1 MTTLLSTT
9 NKTTPLIAIVLQK
22 LKLRYYDID
31 TWRAKKGWYLV
42 KNQTADK
49 GFGLHPAHFVFSDSR
64 RLNLFFFFRF
74 LSLQS
79 VQILVKPWEK
89 DRCQTYAKEKAN

>member
-49 GFGLHPAHFVFSDSR
+49 VFGLHPAHSFFQILVD
-64 RLNLFFFFRF
+64 LNLFFFF
-74 LSLQS
+74 
-79 VQILVKPWEK
+79 
-89 DRCQTYAKEKAN
+89 

>member
-1 MTTLLSTT
+1 MISTHDGRKRGGIWLKIKPQIRVLAYTLPIS
-9 NKTTPLIAIVLQK
+9 
-22 LKLRYYDID
+22 
-31 TWRAKKGWYLV
+31 
-42 KNQTADK
+42 
-49 GFGLHPAHFVFSDSR
+49 FFSDSR
-64 RLNLFFFFRF
+64 RLKPIFCFKF

>member
-1 MTTLLSTT
+1 MISTHDGRKRGGIWLKIKPQIRVLAYTLLISFFQ
-9 NKTTPLIAIVLQK
+9 I
-22 LKLRYYDID
+22 
-31 TWRAKKGWYLV
+31 LV
-42 KNQTADK
+42 D
-49 GFGLHPAHFVFSDSR
+49 
-64 RLNLFFFFRF
+64 LNLFFFFRF

>member
-1 MTTLLSTT
+1 MISTHDGRKRGGIWLKIKPQIRVLAYTLTISFFQ
-9 NKTTPLIAIVLQK
+9 I
-22 LKLRYYDID
+22 
-31 TWRAKKGWYLV
+31 LV
-42 KNQTADK
+42 D
-49 GFGLHPAHFVFSDSR
+49 
-64 RLNLFFFFRF
+64 LNLFFFFKF

>member
-1 MTTLLSTT
+1 MVLAYTLLISFFQ
-9 NKTTPLIAIVLQK
+9 I
-22 LKLRYYDID
+22 
-31 TWRAKKGWYLV
+31 LV
-42 KNQTADK
+42 D
-49 GFGLHPAHFVFSDSR
+49 
-64 RLNLFFFFRF
+64 LNLFFFFRF

>member
-31 TWRAKKGWYLV
+31 TSRAKKGWYLV

-49 GFGLHPAHFVFSDSR
+49 GLHPAHFVFSDSR
-64 RLNLFFFFRF
+64 RLKPFFLKF

>member
-1 MTTLLSTT
+1 MISTHDGL
-9 NKTTPLIAIVLQK
+9 KRGGIWLKIKPQIRVLAYTRPISFFQ
-22 LKLRYYDID
+22 I
-31 TWRAKKGWYLV
+31 LV
-42 KNQTADK
+42 D
-49 GFGLHPAHFVFSDSR
+49 
-64 RLNLFFFFRF
+64 LNLFFFKF

>member
-1 MTTLLSTT
+1 MISTHDGR
-9 NKTTPLIAIVLQK
+9 KRGGIWLKIKPQIRVLAYTRPISFFQ
-22 LKLRYYDID
+22 I
-31 TWRAKKGWYLV
+31 LV
-42 KNQTADK
+42 D
-49 GFGLHPAHFVFSDSR
+49 
-64 RLNLFFFFRF
+64 LNLFFFKF

>member
-1 MTTLLSTT
+1 MISTHDGRKRGGIWLKIKPQIRVLAYTLPIS
-9 NKTTPLIAIVLQK
+9 
-22 LKLRYYDID
+22 
-31 TWRAKKGWYLV
+31 
-42 KNQTADK
+42 
-49 GFGLHPAHFVFSDSR
+49 FFSDSR
-64 RLNLFFFFRF
+64 RLRRLNINLFFWKF

>member
-1 MTTLLSTT
+1 MISTHHGRKRGGIWLKIKPQIRVLAYTLPISFFQ
-9 NKTTPLIAIVLQK
+9 I
-22 LKLRYYDID
+22 
-31 TWRAKKGWYLV
+31 LV
-42 KNQTADK
+42 D
-49 GFGLHPAHFVFSDSR
+49 
-64 RLNLFFFFRF
+64 LNLFFFFKF